1 MMESKKRSILKSLSW
16 HTMHIIMVSTIAF
29 VVTGSIKLAAVLVSA
44 EMFFESFLYF
54 THERVWARV
63 KVK

>member
-1 MMESKKRSILKSLSW
+1 
-16 HTMHIIMVSTIAF
+16 MVSTIAF